1 MVGWKSF
8 SGNEFIGRWTSRKFD
23 IELSDLC
30 PELGWY
36 VLRYDNEYY
45 KSMPN
50 KIPDIELVL
59 NSNPDIWE
67 DQFRVYVKFEN
78 NRLTMMCE
86 SEVPDY
92 INDDLVDEVIVELE
106 NNKYLRSVLDT
117 WDSVAGSKSFDD
129 LVSRINVKSLSN
141 KINKE
146 ISARLPG
153 YFSGGI
159 VYNYDRP

>member
-8 SGNEFIGRWTSRKFD
+8 SGTEFLGRWTSRKFD

-50 KIPDIELVL
+50 KIPDVELVL
-59 NSNPDIWE
+59 SSNPDMWE
-67 DQFRVYVKFEN
+67 DSFKVYVKFEN

-86 SEVPDY
+86 SDVPDY
-92 INDDLVDEVIVELE
+92 VNDDLVDIVMGELE
-106 NNKYLRSVLDT
+106 CNKYLRSVLDT
-117 WDSVAGSKSFDD
+117 WDSVAGSRGLDNFIAR
-129 LVSRINVKSLSN
+129 SRIKDLSSS
-141 KINKE
+141 INE

-153 YFSGGI
+153 YLTGGI
-159 VYNYDRP
+159 TYNYDRP

>member
-59 NSNPDIWE
+59 KSNPDMWE
-67 DQFRVYVKFEN
+67 DSFKVYVKFEN
-78 NRLTMMCE
+78 DRLTMMCE
-86 SEVPDY
+86 CDVSDY
-92 INDDLVDEVIVELE
+92 INDDLVDIVMGELE
-106 NNKYLRSVLDT
+106 NNRYLGSVLDT
-117 WDSVAGSKSFDD
+117 WDSVAGSRSLD
-129 LVSRINVKSLSN
+129 NVVIRSNVDVLNN
-141 KINKE
+141 KINE

-153 YFSGGI
+153 YLSGGI
-159 VYNYDRP
+159 TYNYSRP